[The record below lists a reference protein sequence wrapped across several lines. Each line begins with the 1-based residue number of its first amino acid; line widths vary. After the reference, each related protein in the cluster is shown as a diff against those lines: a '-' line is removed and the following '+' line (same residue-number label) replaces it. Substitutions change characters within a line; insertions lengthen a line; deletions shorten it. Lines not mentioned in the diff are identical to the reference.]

1 MKSELIIHTPKGSFR
16 IRLIESQDSPFIR
29 DIIVNTLMEFGATG
43 DGFAC
48 NDPET
53 QDMYSF
59 YQDQGRVY
67 YVVERESDKK
77 IVGGGG
83 VAPLKGS
90 KDICEFVKMY
100 YVQEIRGLGL
110 GKKLLE
116 ICIQNA
122 SEMGYSEMY
131 LETLERMTAAR
142 KLYEKFGFNQ
152 ISEPQGCTGHHS
164 CDAFYL
170 KKL

>member
-1 MKSELIIHTPKGSFR
+1 MKSDLLFNTPKGYFK

-29 DIIVNTLMEFGATG
+29 DIIVNTLLEFGASG

-48 NDPET
+48 NDTET

-122 SEMGYSEMY
+122 REMGYSEMY